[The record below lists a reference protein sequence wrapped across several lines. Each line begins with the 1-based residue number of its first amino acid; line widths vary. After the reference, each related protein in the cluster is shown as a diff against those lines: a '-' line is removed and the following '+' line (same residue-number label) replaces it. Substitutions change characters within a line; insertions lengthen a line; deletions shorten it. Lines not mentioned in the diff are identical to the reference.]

1 MTVACRCRH
10 AWNTAIV
17 GLASWLIASTA
28 AALPVEAQESEP
40 GANLTVHLLTMGHG
54 DVVWE
59 KFGHNG
65 IWIHDAAANSN
76 VVYHWGLFDFAD
88 ADFMPNFLK
97 GNMRYSMGAFDM
109 AATVDSYRQTNRTV
123 WAQRL
128 NFAPAQRLALSEFLA
143 WNNLPENRKY
153 SYDYYRDNCSTRV
166 RDALDRALG
175 GIIRSASLNRP
186 SGRTYRFHT
195 QRLTQDDAL
204 VYGGTL
210 AALGHPVDDPISSW
224 EEMFLPVK
232 LMQHLRTIRVPGAEG
247 RSVPLVADERVL
259 FQASRVPEAVSVT
272 RGIGGFLMVA
282 GALLIIGFAAW
293 TVSRRIGSG
302 TMPVLALATVWSL
315 LAGVFG
321 IVLAG
326 LWLATNHVYSY
337 RNENVLQTTP
347 LSLALAVILVRL
359 MWRLRRGRPAAASTS
374 QLRSAS
380 LLAIAIAALAVLG
393 FLLQAL
399 PMFSQVNGGMIALA
413 MPLHIAVAVA
423 LVHFARRSR
432 LT

>member
-1 MTVACRCRH
+1 MTVASRCRH
-10 AWNTAIV
+10 AWNIAV
-17 GLASWLIASTA
+17 VWLAGWVLASTG
-28 AALPVEAQESEP
+28 AALPVRAQESEP
-40 GANLTVHLLTMGHG
+40 GANLTVYLLTMGHG
-54 DVVWE
+54 DLVWE

-65 IWIHDAAANSN
+65 IWIQDAAANTD

-109 AATVDSYRQTNRTV
+109 VETVAAYRQTNRTV

-128 NFAPAQRLALSEFLA
+128 NLAPAQRAALSEFLA

-175 GIIRSASLNRP
+175 GLIRSASENRP
-186 SGRTYRFHT
+186 SGTTYRFHT
-195 QRLTQDDAL
+195 QRLTQNDAL
-204 VYGGTL
+204 VHGGTL
-210 AALGHPVDDPISSW
+210 VALGHPVDDPISNW

-232 LMQHLRTIRVPGAEG
+232 LMQHLRTMRVPGAGG
-247 RSVPLVADERVL
+247 RSAPLVAEERVV
-259 FQASRVPEAVSVT
+259 FEATREPEAVTVT
-272 RGIGGFLMVA
+272 RGIGSFLILAAAILIVA
-282 GALLIIGFAAW
+282 FGVW

-302 TMPVLALATVWSL
+302 TMPVLALAMAWSV

-326 LWLATNHVYSY
+326 LWMATNHVYSF
-337 RNENVLQTTP
+337 RNENILQATP
-347 LSLALAVILVRL
+347 LSLVLAVLIVRL
-359 MWRLRRGRPAAASTS
+359 MWRLRGGRPAEASAN
-374 QLRSAS
+374 QLRTAS
-380 LLAIAIAALAVLG
+380 SLSIAIAALAVLG
-393 FLLQAL
+393 FALQAL
-399 PMFSQVNGGMIALA
+399 PMFSQVNGGIIALA
-413 MPLHIAVAVA
+413 MPLHVAVAAA

-432 LT
+432 AA